1 MSNTPHP
8 AVPHLA
14 SIDAERSTYTAQS
27 RGARETLAAPR
38 HVLWCRRLYFMVA
51 WPAPSRMKEAP
62 PFASESLFLICGCEQ
77 RRGGDQRVDYDER
90 CEAAGRDLHPEIR
103 VQLVPAVDLDLL
115 VLPVVSQPLCPLL
128 ELSCRDRA
136 CARTQ
141 CPIMLGMVSN
151 MALIK
156 YKSQPLNPIMVAAA
170 IIRTVF
176 GISATVRELCLAVH
190 GLFCVAGR

>member
-1 MSNTPHP
+1 M
-8 AVPHLA
+8 
-14 SIDAERSTYTAQS
+14 
-27 RGARETLAAPR
+27 GGETQAAPR

-62 PFASESLFLICGCEQ
+62 PFASESLFLICGCER
-77 RRGGDQRVDYDER
+77 RRGDDQRVDCDER
-90 CEAAGRDLHPEIR
+90 CEAAGRDLHPEIC

-141 CPIMLGMVSN
+141 WQGEF
-151 MALIK
+151 
-156 YKSQPLNPIMVAAA
+156 SQPGAWRSTPMQ
-170 IIRTVF
+170 
-176 GISATVRELCLAVH
+176 
-190 GLFCVAGR
+190 AGRTLTTRMRSEGPHGAERGRSRGRDAHQALGVCQVGRGGFQASLRAPMFSPAGAHPQ